1 MTIEDFIK
9 QNAQVLKDK
18 KSAILIHRGFSKK
31 TQFGDQVMTE
41 QRFDPDGDP
50 LKRIIQKKLIRGKYT
65 IPYEYLEAGWVEYK
79 PEPVKSIRKK
89 ITQE

>member
-1 MTIEDFIK
+1 
-9 QNAQVLKDK
+9 
-18 KSAILIHRGFSKK
+18 
-31 TQFGDQVMTE
+31 MTE